1 MRKIEMT
8 FQGNTARQ
16 VESLWQKNNRNPQ
29 KKKEQ
34 IFVAVTGVVLVISN
48 LLHGAAWG
56 DDQGFQ
62 LDLYHQRQTR
72 HRSGDMGDKK
82 RVTKITLLKLC

>member
-1 MRKIEMT
+1 M
-8 FQGNTARQ
+8 A
-16 VESLWQKNNRNPQ
+16 KNNRNPQ

-34 IFVAVTGVVLVISN
+34 IYVAVAGVVLVISN

-62 LDLYHQRQTR
+62 LDFYHQRQTR

-82 RVTKITLLKLC
+82 KGDQNHPFQIVLNQRV

>member
-1 MRKIEMT
+1 MRKIEIT

-34 IFVAVTGVVLVISN
+34 IHVAVAGSVLVIGN
-48 LLHGAAWG
+48 LLHGAAWS

-72 HRSGDMGDKK
+72 HRSGSMDKK
-82 RVTKITLLKLC
+82 KG